1 MTGDANRSQLSREV
15 KNHLSASEMP
25 KLVRLPFQ
33 DNSNKPNKPLQSNL
47 LSKIVNKESYKK
59 VLEVCVIFVVHQET
73 KAVFPEQ
80 PYEMANGEGGK
91 AATKSA
97 SSVHQTIHQSYA
109 ARSSFA
115 RRSLDTPWRLNK
127 V

>member
-25 KLVRLPFQ
+25 KLVRPPFQ
-33 DNSNKPNKPLQSNL
+33 DNSKPNKPLQSNL

-59 VLEVCVIFVVHQET
+59 VLEVSEIFVVHWET

>member
-33 DNSNKPNKPLQSNL
+33 DNSKPNKPLQSNL

-59 VLEVCVIFVVHQET
+59 VLEVCVIFCC
-73 KAVFPEQ
+73 P
-80 PYEMANGEGGK
+80 PRDEG
-91 AATKSA
+91 
-97 SSVHQTIHQSYA
+97 
-109 ARSSFA
+109 SF
-115 RRSLDTPWRLNK
+115 S
-127 V
+127 